1 MGCETGITIPGAFLR
16 KSLMTLRG
24 IFLTS
29 ENPARTAK
37 FYGDVARL
45 ALEEVGRGSGYVY
58 WKIDDGRMQL
68 AIHEARS
75 FADYTFPTVPASNL
89 THLYFQI
96 PEQQPFLDHLQRL
109 GIVPHAVDDVVVTVV
124 DPDGRK
130 VMFGT
135 A

>member
-1 MGCETGITIPGAFLR
+1 
-16 KSLMTLRG
+16 MTLRG

-29 ENPARTAK
+29 DQPARTAR
-37 FYGDVARL
+37 FYRDVAGM
-45 ALEEVGRGSGYVY
+45 ALEEINHEGGYVY
-58 WKIDDGRMQL
+58 WKLDDGRLQI
-68 AIHEARS
+68 AIHDAKAY
-75 FADYTFPTVPASNL
+75 ADYTFPPERGSNL

-96 PEQQPFLDHLQRL
+96 PDQGGFIERLAELDLT
-109 GIVPHAVDDVVVTVV
+109 PHALDEVVVTVV